1 MAAPNG
7 TIEGTAQPAEHVGL
21 PQIKPETF
29 PNQLFW
35 LAITFGLLFLVLWR
49 ITLPMIS
56 GVIGAR
62 RKHIEGDL
70 GTAETLRKDAAG
82 ALAGYESALAAARSR
97 ALQLADENKK
107 RVVAEVEQL
116 KGQADSTAQASMAD
130 AEKRIAGERAKAVGG
145 VRAAA
150 AEAAAD
156 IVQRLLGT
164 QVSREEAATAVA
176 QVETKGA

>member
-1 MAAPNG
+1 
-7 TIEGTAQPAEHVGL
+7 
-21 PQIKPETF
+21 
-29 PNQLFW
+29 
-35 LAITFGLLFLVLWR
+35 
-49 ITLPMIS
+49 
-56 GVIGAR
+56 
-62 RKHIEGDL
+62 
-70 GTAETLRKDAAG
+70 
-82 ALAGYESALAAARSR
+82 
-97 ALQLADENKK
+97 LQLADENKK